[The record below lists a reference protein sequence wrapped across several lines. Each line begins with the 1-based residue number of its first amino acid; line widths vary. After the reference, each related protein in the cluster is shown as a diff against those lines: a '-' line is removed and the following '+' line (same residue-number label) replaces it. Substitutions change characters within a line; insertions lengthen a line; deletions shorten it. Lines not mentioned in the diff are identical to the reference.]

1 MAAGGEEGHDAEAPG
16 HRLVGWRRR
25 VKASLRRLRPGW
37 DPTLIAVP
45 LALAAIEVLAQQ
57 AQLRFLLFPSLASIA
72 YLLFTRP
79 VGPHATW
86 RGAVVAPTVGA
97 GIGTLGALAFRPG
110 FLGVLAVAFVTML
123 SMRLLRVT
131 TPPVLAVAILPLVFG
146 VGGSDTPP
154 RSSSP
159 RPCCSCCSRRS
170 NASCPPMNGK
180 PKMGPEHRRTPVL
193 LDQRRLSG
201 P

>member
-1 MAAGGEEGHDAEAPG
+1 M
-16 HRLVGWRRR
+16 
-25 VKASLRRLRPGW
+25 KASLRRPWPGL

-86 RGAVVAPTVGA
+86 RGAVVAPTLGA
-97 GIGTLGALAFRPG
+97 SIGTLGASAFSPG
-110 FLGVLAVAFVTML
+110 FLGVLVVAFATML

-146 VGGSDTPP
+146 VRGLGYPASIFLATAVLFVLFRAEQRVFPADG
-154 RSSSP
+154 RGVSQAEASRDGP
-159 RPCCSCCSRRS
+159 RPPTRD
-170 NASCPPMNGK
+170 G
-180 PKMGPEHRRTPVL
+180 
-193 LDQRRLSG
+193 
-201 P
+201 